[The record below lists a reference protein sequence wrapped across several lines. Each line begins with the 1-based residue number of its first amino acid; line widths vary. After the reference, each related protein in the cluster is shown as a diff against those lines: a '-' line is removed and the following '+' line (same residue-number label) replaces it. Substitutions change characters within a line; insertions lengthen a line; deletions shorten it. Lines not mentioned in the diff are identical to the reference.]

1 MADLKESDRYFSPAW
16 LIDAAIEQFGTIDLD
31 PCHDP
36 DPACLIKAT
45 KVYDIRKGEDGLVQP
60 WAGKVYLNPPYSSVL
75 PWVIRAAQ
83 HAQAG
88 GEVLALINAS
98 TDTAAWQSYVLVH
111 GEVCLL
117 SKRVAFGKPGS
128 MKTTP
133 NPMASAVVYFGSSTG
148 AVAFRRV
155 WSRFGTIVSKVVP
168 AVAQA
173 AACSTRR
180 ARAGQARLDDPT

>member
-1 MADLKESDRYFSPAW
+1 VTTKESDRYFSPAW
-16 LIDAAIEQFGTIDLD
+16 LIEATIEQFGAIDLD

-45 KVYDIRKGEDGLVQP
+45 KVYDIRKGEDGLVLP
-60 WAGKVYLNPPYSSVL
+60 WAGKVVYLNPPYSSVL

-133 NPMASAVVYFGSSTG
+133 NPMASAVVHFGKN
-148 AVAFRRV
+148 VEAFRRV
-155 WSRFGTIVSKVVP
+155 WSRYGTIVRRVDVP

-173 AACSTRR
+173 AA
-180 ARAGQARLDDPT
+180 